1 LIFLELYA
9 AGLGPADNRRGVIDL
24 SRMLRSKLAVAFV
37 PVALTAAS
45 DIVVDVGLRGSP
57 ASMKR
62 QHAVAMDHDLVFH
75 DTPEH
80 IEKQV
85 ERGGLVPVEGNERY
99 RVHAVRNPYALP
111 AVRKFIERLSA
122 RYHAA
127 TGEQLVVTS
136 LTRAA
141 SHQPSNAHPLS
152 VHPAGM
158 AVDLR
163 VPKNRE
169 SREWLERTLLSLEEE
184 GVLDVTREYRPPHYH
199 VAVFPRAYLDYVAPL
214 EAAETRAAALE
225 RAVARAEATQSA
237 QRAGLA
243 VTFATAAALGV
254 RAFGNR
260 RRA

>member
-1 LIFLELYA
+1 MVFLEQQS
-9 AGLGPADNRRGVIDL
+9 AGPGLARDGRGVIEL
-24 SRMLRSKLAVAFV
+24 SRTMRSTLAVAFF
-37 PVALTAAS
+37 PVAIAAAS
-45 DIVVDVGLRGSP
+45 DVVGVGLRGSP

-62 QHAVAMDHDLVFH
+62 QHAVALHHGLVFH
-75 DTPEH
+75 ETPEH
-80 IEKQV
+80 IEEQV

-99 RVHAVRNPYALP
+99 RVHAARNPYALP
-111 AVRKFIERLSA
+111 AVRKFVERLSA

-169 SREWLERTLLSLEEE
+169 SREWLERTLLSLEKE
-184 GVLDVTREYRPPHYH
+184 GVLDVTREYSPPHYH
-199 VAVFPRAYLDYVAPL
+199 VAVFPRAYLEYVAPM
-214 EAAETRAAALE
+214 EAAEARAEAFTQ
-225 RAVARAEATQSA
+225 AVARADAAQAAQHAGVALALATG
-237 QRAGLA
+237 AGLA
-243 VTFATAAALGV
+243 VLA
-254 RAFGNR
+254 RRNR
-260 RRA
+260 RRV